1 MNTGASNL
9 RRTVIL
15 LVACFQVSVAVATE
29 RSPDIGVTDVL
40 YASALDWQQST
51 AERKSALSA
60 AFMRIFCTDIR
71 MPAERLVACLDTD
84 GKREPVF
91 ERAIACSAAIVR
103 SDLSATSLP
112 PCHRRSLPVGR
123 AAEDRGG
130 GVSQPSHPLDDVRQ
144 SGIVRSKKTAGCAT
158 AAEN

>member
-60 AFMRIFCTDIR
+60 AFMRIF
-71 MPAERLVACLDTD
+71 L
-84 GKREPVF
+84 
-91 ERAIACSAAIVR
+91 
-103 SDLSATSLP
+103 
-112 PCHRRSLPVGR
+112 HR
-123 AAEDRGG
+123 
-130 GVSQPSHPLDDVRQ
+130 HPDAR
-144 SGIVRSKKTAGCAT
+144 
-158 AAEN
+158 